1 MREIIEEYTGI
12 VAGGLTTIAILS
24 LTIEFILGREGLYRI
39 VLQFSQS
46 IC

>member
-12 VAGGLTTIAILS
+12 VVGALTTIAILS
-24 LTIEFILGREGLYRI
+24 LTTEFILGRAGLYEI